1 MGMKDNQAYLG
12 TCARN
17 SSYTEGQISDL
28 GLDCRGFES
37 GFHCLLENVILFLS
51 MGVVLPL
58 KFFGRVSEGQVL
70 TLTYLCEYVYLQKKV
85 GNVVFPP
92 GSVVPPKKPGSFE
105 KGGMGIE
112 VSAR

>member
-1 MGMKDNQAYLG
+1 MPHIIEYGSG
-12 TCARN
+12 P
-17 SSYTEGQISDL
+17 SSEIFWQSFRRI
-28 GLDCRGFES
+28 
-37 GFHCLLENVILFLS
+37 
-51 MGVVLPL
+51 GV
-58 KFFGRVSEGQVL
+58 
-70 TLTYLCEYVYLQKKV
+70 TLTYLCECVYLQKKV

>member
-12 TCARN
+12 TPARN

-51 MGVVLPL
+51 MGVVLQ
-58 KFFGRVSEGQVL
+58 KVVL
-70 TLTYLCEYVYLQKKV
+70 YEDQPEMDVKKMRE
-85 GNVVFPP
+85 
-92 GSVVPPKKPGSFE
+92 E
-105 KGGMGIE
+105 KSQRQRNFYSISDE
-112 VSAR
+112 S